1 MTGKSCNGL
10 VVFSDLDGTLLDHRT
25 YSHDAARPALDALK
39 RGGHCLVLASS
50 KTAAELASIRS
61 ALGFSDCP
69 AIVENGAGILPA
81 DDDAAI
87 GKGTTGD
94 PAEHAQIRAA
104 LAALPDDLRKGF
116 SGISDWST
124 GQIVEMTGLSAAEAE
139 RAAQRRFSE
148 PGTWSGSD
156 ADFALFCRALATDGI
171 DVQKGGRFVSL
182 SFGATK
188 ADRMAEIVA
197 RYRQSDPGLMSVAL
211 GDAPN
216 DIAMIEAADRGFIV
230 RNDAHDGIGRLA
242 GERTGKTSRTAEEGP
257 AGWNTAVL
265 SVLQMLNG
273 KD

>member
-10 VVFSDLDGTLLDHRT
+10 IVFSDLDGTLLDHRT
-25 YSHDAARPALDALK
+25 YSHEAARPAIEALK
-39 RGGHCLVLASS
+39 IGGHCLVLASS
-50 KTAAELASIRS
+50 KTAAELVGIRS
-61 ALGFSDCP
+61 ALGFSHCP

-81 DDDAAI
+81 NDDAKI
-87 GKGTTGD
+87 GKGATGE
-94 PAEHAQIRAA
+94 PTEHAQVRAA
-104 LAALPDDLRKGF
+104 LAALPDDLREGF
-116 SGISDWST
+116 TGFSDWST
-124 GQIVEMTGLSAAEAE
+124 ARIAEITGLSAADAE

-148 PGTWSGSD
+148 PGTWSGID
-156 ADFALFCRALATDGI
+156 ADFARFCQALAAGGI
-171 DVQKGGRFVSL
+171 HVQKGGRFVSL

-197 RYRQSDPGLMSVAL
+197 RYRQGDPGLMSVAL

-216 DIAMIEAADRGFIV
+216 DSAMIEAADRGFIV

-257 AGWNTAVL
+257 AGWNIAVL
-265 SVLQMLNG
+265 SVLQVLNG